1 MVFNDKSNTMY
12 VFVDESGCLRA
23 NQLFVA
29 GAWFTWKP
37 ELWLKIVH
45 DTRKRKKFWREM
57 HFHKVSRK
65 QNDKRYEMIQAILS
79 HLVKYDKTW
88 YFRMLFVSKDKQSK
102 IWKYDSVIDIYD
114 GLMSIFFDR
123 FGGHYPENFSIIT
136 LDEKNRPCWDDY
148 IPSGIEK
155 FLNNKVGERTKTVF
169 TVKTANSAW
178 NDLLQVSDIITAAHL
193 CSVKLLIYQ

>member
-1 MVFNDKSNTMY
+1 
-12 VFVDESGCLRA
+12 
-23 NQLFVA
+23 
-29 GAWFTWKP
+29 
-37 ELWLKIVH
+37 
-45 DTRKRKKFWREM
+45 M

-178 NDLLQVSDIITAAHL
+178 NDLLQVSDIITAAIRQL
-193 CSVKLLIYQ
+193 FVPSNNKNKQKLAATLLQSSDRIKIWDGKDIAALSDFLVE